1 MALAIPVRPILRD
14 ALRTA
19 CVLFLGGLIASIAAA
34 QGRGPMTQD
43 VPLVQEIEVPA
54 SQPGLWPAGPW
65 YPVPRPSFEAFR
77 RSLKR
82 PADAAPNPVPLIES
96 ITYEA
101 ALVQDALVGTF
112 QAKVL
117 VPDGDAAPGAGT
129 GAAAGTNLLDLTGAG
144 VALAGLQ
151 WRSPA
156 ATPATWGVASDDRLV
171 VFAPSR
177 SAELTG
183 QWSLRGRT
191 VFDSLEIDFV
201 GLPALASTLRLK
213 LPPPWSVESDH
224 PVRAEGGPGA
234 GDSERTWV
242 LDLGHRPRAKLTLK
256 RSSAEETGPS
266 NSAWESATVLT
277 VTRTGTETTTDLSIL
292 GRLPGPRLE
301 FAVPRD
307 LQISSVTY
315 GETPLA
321 FRRER
326 AEKVDRLVVEVNDWP
341 RDARTTLRFRGA
353 QTVRWPAGK
362 SVLLQ
367 DVSYPAAQALRRR
380 LTLHVDRPLELQ
392 SLTTAGLEQADVS
405 TEGNRETYVFDA
417 TARDARLSIAVS
429 EPKVR
434 LAAELWTLADFRT
447 ESPALWT
454 VWSLESQAGE
464 AYRLNDI
471 PIPDPWEVV
480 RVVPVDD
487 APDSSLAQ
495 WNFERKGNQGFL
507 SIEFRRGLTPQAPK
521 RIVLELRG
529 QPLGG
534 REASLPVLVPDDA
547 REVTA
552 FAAVWA
558 PPQYE
563 VRPAANAPWRKGVTG
578 DLPAEFFQLGGT
590 FSKEMLFDKAVF
602 LLADGQRGPLN
613 LTLVPTA
620 PPGSEALLPVAPA
633 ASPAPPFVPPPP
645 RDPAVSTAGRPD
657 VSVASIVTALGAPGA
672 MDHLHT
678 AEYRLGG
685 ETRLAELQFTLPA
698 DVRPVSIQD
707 EQGDVAFA
715 FSEGRL
721 VFGDPERRSRWIRF
735 DYRTRSSEGWLL
747 TSEAISFPQLAGF
760 TGPMLWR
767 VELNGSRAL
776 LATDLPQQSTPQPP
790 LGIRWSQIL
799 GPLERSS
806 GEPVFN
812 PFRRGDWRNLLFPDP
827 ADDSG
832 AATDDVLQLLRSV
845 PTQVRIQTYSV
856 PRVRTLS
863 WTLFLGCLVTGAFAR
878 RARWY
883 VVRQAGY
890 FSMCFLVP
898 LAWFLPPLYGIP
910 MGAIASG
917 LTLIHLVPRGIVV
930 RDQFWKPRQLASR
943 RDPRRISTVIAG
955 AVALFVGHSVL
966 TAQDQA
972 SDSPEIVGTVL
983 LPTED
988 GQPLE
993 TVYLDAPLHDA
1004 WNAWRK
1010 RDASPAYV
1018 VESAHYSVSDDQ
1030 GRLSGKAEISVR
1042 VLDPASAAIVRL
1054 PFENVTLDAASGC
1067 QVDGRTVQML
1077 PAADG
1082 KSILI
1087 SLPAPSAP
1095 PAPRAAT
1102 SDPVFQG
1109 PDADPRRHRLQIDFL
1124 PRTEG
1129 LDRTRMEVLVPSAG
1143 ATDFT
1148 FRSRSVESDRG
1159 PATIRS
1165 LGPVRHTESG
1175 VWTAALGSS
1184 GRLSVVRPQETSV
1197 PGNRETTAQTFVE
1210 IDDLSLLVQ
1219 TRVDFA
1225 LGPDGR
1231 GQTVE
1236 VPAGALVESVTGPL
1250 LEHYRVTSG
1259 AAAGTQKVDILLRPA
1274 NGTSGGAAG
1283 GAERPHV
1290 DVMYR
1295 LPFDATEPGP
1305 TLPALVTVPGHP
1317 FARHRIGLSNR
1328 GTTVLEPIPRTDGTL
1343 VPVPVTDFVRNQ
1355 PDELVWPT
1363 PQLCFDQNAP
1373 GPIALQAQPSRIPRS
1388 VQVRQALVIDRS
1400 QTRWSAQVELEP
1412 RRTPLLSHVFRI
1424 DPRLTVNLVS
1434 AEQDGAERLVRSVR
1448 NGDRLTL
1455 FVRSQTADPLQIRI
1469 DGTWSG
1475 DRLNWSPVPL
1485 LGILDGETRGSE
1497 LAIRNESSW
1506 ILETDFDRPDDPL
1519 PPPAVDPA
1527 RSQVL
1532 VDLMAQPQ
1540 ARFRL
1545 RPGPDA
1551 AQAETWVRL
1560 AAVSETEVAVGIHCR
1575 VTSQEGPLQV
1585 LSGTIPAALA
1595 GSVSGP
1601 ALMLG
1606 TPSEDGAVPFTLN
1619 LVSSPQSAASAD
1631 LLFGGVVAVDPSG
1644 ELVIPEPTFDSAR
1657 VVRRHLMAP
1666 RSFPFVPAAGTA
1678 TTASGFRRA
1687 SLPEAWRA
1695 VVNLSEVDVYL
1706 GRADSWTLEHRVD
1719 LAETGTAATPLV
1731 EAIVWPQA
1739 EETQGITRIVAVA
1752 DRPAT
1757 LRITVP
1763 DGVQVTGVRRKS
1775 SGRPADD
1782 PKAGGAGGDGGT
1794 LLLRIDSSDS
1804 QEEIELA
1811 WTARSEGGKP
1821 VIDVPRPQ
1829 GHENVLLAVIPPRDR
1844 LRVDR
1849 GGAAVS
1855 AVVGGL
1861 RHLSNLLETVKQQRN
1876 RAWSLDDPGL
1886 EAIRQCESGLQQAI
1900 ASGGGGTDADRQRLE
1915 DLRGEWKAIQ
1925 QTLPV
1930 NAAAPGTVARG
1941 TPTADLMTTM
1951 VASDARIPVEFYEP
1965 LSEPVELGRSL
1976 PQLPTRIV
1984 LVLATGL
1991 SLLFLLRG
1999 LDRLHRRVEAADW
2012 MAGHA
2017 FVAMFG
2023 LGLLWWLAF
2032 SPSALGL
2039 AIMAATG
2046 FVKLLHVVAA
2056 WQMRQA
2062 EMEG

>member
-1 MALAIPVRPILRD
+1 MALAFPVRPIPRG

-19 CVLFLGGLIASIAAA
+19 CVLLLGGLIASIAAA
-34 QGRGPMTQD
+34 QGRGPVTQD
-43 VPLVQEIEVPA
+43 VPVVQEIEVPA

-65 YPVPRPSFEAFR
+65 HPVPRASFEAFR

-101 ALVQDALVGTF
+101 SLVQDALVGTF
-112 QAKVL
+112 EAKVL
-117 VPDGDAAPGAGT
+117 VPEGDLPGT
-129 GAAAGTNLLDLTGAG
+129 GATGTNLLDLTGTG

-151 WRSPA
+151 WGSPA
-156 ATPATWGVASDDRLV
+156 PIPATWGVASDDRLV

-177 SAELTG
+177 SAPLTG
-183 QWSLRGRT
+183 QWSLRGRM
-191 VFDSLEIDFV
+191 VFDSLECDLV

-213 LPPPWSVESDH
+213 LPPLWSVESDH
-224 PVRAEGGPGA
+224 PVRAEGASA
-234 GDSERTWV
+234 GEAERTWV

-256 RSSAEETGPS
+256 RSAGEETGPS

-292 GRLPGPRLE
+292 GRIPGPRLE

-326 AEKVDRLVVEVNDWP
+326 GEKVDRLMVEVNDWP

-367 DVSYPAAQALRRR
+367 DVSYPAARALRRR
-380 LTLHVDRPLELQ
+380 VTLHVDRPLELQ
-392 SLTTAGLEQADVS
+392 SLATAGLEQADVS

-447 ESPALWT
+447 DSPALWT

-471 PIPDPWEVV
+471 PIPEPWEVV

-620 PPGSEALLPVAPA
+620 PAGSEPLPAAAPP
-633 ASPAPPFVPPPP
+633 ASPAPPFVPPRPT
-645 RDPAVSTAGRPD
+645 DPAVPAAGGPD
-657 VSVASIVTALGAPGA
+657 VSVASIVTTLGAPGA

-678 AEYRLGG
+678 AEYRLSG

-707 EQGDVAFA
+707 EHGDVAFA

-721 VFGDPERRSRWIRF
+721 VFGDPQRRSRWIRF

-747 TSEAISFPQLAGF
+747 TSESISFPQLAGF
-760 TGPMLWR
+760 AGPMLWR

-776 LATDLPQQSTPQPP
+776 LGTDLPQQSTPQPP

-799 GPLERSS
+799 GPLERSP

-812 PFRRGDWRNLLFPDP
+812 PFRRGDWRNLVFPEP
-827 ADDSG
+827 ADDP
-832 AATDDVLQLLRSV
+832 AAGPDDLLHLLRSV
-845 PTQVRIQTYSV
+845 PPRVQIQSYSV
-856 PRVRTLS
+856 PRVRTLA
-863 WTLFLGCLVTGAFAR
+863 WTLFLGCLLTGAFAR

-890 FSMCFLVP
+890 FSMCLLVP

-910 MGAIASG
+910 MGAIAAG

-930 RDQFWKPRQLASR
+930 RDQFWKPRQLVSR
-943 RDPRRISTVIAG
+943 RDPRRVSTVITG
-955 AVALFVGHSVL
+955 AVALFVGHSAL

-972 SDSPEIVGTVL
+972 SDPPQIVGTVL

-993 TVYLDAPLHDA
+993 TVYLDTPLHDA

-1030 GRLSGKAEISVR
+1030 GRLSGKAEIAVR
-1042 VLDPASAAIVRL
+1042 VLDPAAAAVVRL

-1087 SLPAPSAP
+1087 SLPAPSSS
-1095 PAPRAAT
+1095 APRAAT
-1102 SDPVFQG
+1102 SG
-1109 PDADPRRHRLQIDFL
+1109 PAFDGSDAEPRRHRLQIDFL

-1148 FRSRSVESDRG
+1148 FRSRSLESDRG

-1165 LGPVRHTESG
+1165 LGPVRHSESG

-1184 GRLSVVRPQETSV
+1184 GRLSVVRPLETSV
-1197 PGNRETTAQTFVE
+1197 PGSRETTAQTFVE

-1219 TRVDFA
+1219 ARVDFA

-1231 GQTVE
+1231 AQTVE

-1259 AAAGTQKVDILLRPA
+1259 AAAGTQKVEVLLRPA
-1274 NGTSGGAAG
+1274 SGVGGGAAG
-1283 GAERPHV
+1283 GAEHPHV
-1290 DVMYR
+1290 DIMYR

-1305 TLPALVTVPGHP
+1305 ALPALVTVPGHS

-1328 GTTVLEPIPRTDGTL
+1328 GTVVLEPIPRTDGTL
-1343 VPVPVTDFVRNQ
+1343 VPVPVTEFVRNQ

-1363 PQLCFDQNAP
+1363 PQLCFDQSAP

-1388 VQVRQALVIDRS
+1388 VHVRQGLVIDRS
-1400 QTRWSAQVELEP
+1400 QTRWSAQVELQP
-1412 RRTPLLSHVFRI
+1412 SRTPLLSHVFRI

-1455 FVRSQTADPLQIRI
+1455 FVRSQTADPLQIRM

-1475 DRLNWSPVPL
+1475 DRLNWSPVPM

-1497 LAIRNESSW
+1497 LTIRNESSW
-1506 ILETDFDRPDDPL
+1506 ILETDLDRPDESVPL
-1519 PPPAVDPA
+1519 PAVDST

-1532 VDLMAQPQ
+1532 VDLMAQPE

-1560 AAVSETEVAVGIHCR
+1560 ASVSDTEVAVGIHCR

-1606 TPSEDGAVPFTLN
+1606 TPAEDGAVPFTLN
-1619 LVSSPQSAASAD
+1619 LVSSPQSASSAD
-1631 LLFGGVVAVDPSG
+1631 LLFGGVVTVDPSG

-1695 VVNLSEVDVYL
+1695 GVNLSDVDVYL

-1731 EAIVWPQA
+1731 EAIVWPRA

-1763 DGVQVTGVRRKS
+1763 DGVQVTGIRRKS
-1775 SGRPADD
+1775 SSRPADD
-1782 PKAGGAGGDGGT
+1782 LKTAGAGGGP
-1794 LLLRIDSSDS
+1794 LLLRIDPSDS

-1811 WTARSEGGKP
+1811 WTAPSERGTTG
-1821 VIDVPRPQ
+1821 IEVPRPQ

-1849 GGAAVS
+1849 GAASVS
-1855 AVVGGL
+1855 SVVGGL

-1900 ASGGGGTDADRQRLE
+1900 ASGGAGTDADRRRLE
-1915 DLRGEWKAIQ
+1915 ELRGEWKAIQ

-1930 NAAAPGTVARG
+1930 NAAAPGTTARG
-1941 TPTADLMTTM
+1941 VPTADLMTTM

-1976 PQLPTRIV
+1976 PQLPTRIT
-1984 LVLATGL
+1984 LVVVTGL

-1999 LDRLHRRVEAADW
+1999 LDRMQRRVEAADW

-2023 LGLLWWLAF
+2023 LGVLWWLAF

-2039 AIMAATG
+2039 AIIAATG

-2056 WQMRQA
+2056 WQMQQA